1 MNLPAN
7 PPEILEAGCGTGG
20 NLAMLSKLGRV
31 KAFEHDY
38 DALKMAREKGKYHLQ
53 QGTLPDGELNYT
65 EPFDLVVAFDVIEH
79 VEKDT
84 ESLKRLRSLLKSDG
98 KIVITVPAFPFLWSR
113 HDETHHHFRRYTRAN
128 LACVLKEAGFEVE
141 YLSYFNSLLFPII
154 AGVRLAKKFLGFHGS
169 DDGLTPSGANAVLQK
184 VFSTERHWIGKVS
197 VPFGVSLIAV
207 AHNPS

>member
-53 QGTLPDGELNYT
+53 QGTLPDGKLNYT

-113 HDETHHHFRRYTRAN
+113 HDETHHHFRRYTKAN

-154 AGVRLAKKFLGFHGS
+154 AGVRLAKNFLGLHGS